1 MQLESQNSVKFRR
14 TFHLIA
20 SASWRHLSSMGA
32 ATRPEGTCKSC
43 LGGGARRV
51 IVLMPSVLAHRR
63 TQGVIMMLSA
73 SFLED
78 QAFSL
83 QVGSRI
89 CWTLLVT
96 RPRSTGW
103 SYAGGVLT
111 LCAKYNKTIV
121 FYRIVDQSLNVVNKL
136 CLRFTKIGDGLAC
149 PYPIS
154 GKSNAQYF

>member
-1 MQLESQNSVKFRR
+1 
-14 TFHLIA
+14 
-20 SASWRHLSSMGA
+20 
-32 ATRPEGTCKSC
+32 
-43 LGGGARRV
+43 
-51 IVLMPSVLAHRR
+51 
-63 TQGVIMMLSA
+63 MMLSA

-78 QAFSL
+78 RSFSL

-96 RPRSTGW
+96 RARSTGW
-103 SYAGGVLT
+103 SYAGRVLT

-121 FYRIVDQSLNVVNKL
+121 FLRITVQLLNIVDKL